1 MGKPELR
8 EPAVAG
14 QFYPASPAELSR
26 EIAGYLDMAAR
37 KTDAIGCVLPHA
49 GYMYSGKVAGATVS
63 RLIIK
68 EKIFLIG
75 PNHTGDGTP
84 FSVMAS
90 GAWKTPLGTV
100 PIDEELATALVESSG
115 IFSADARAHQREHS
129 LEVELPFLQT
139 AGKGFSIVPLPI
151 ASDDAAALKEAGTR
165 IASVVRDRGLLGRT
179 LIAASSD
186 MTHYEPRQSAEKK
199 DRMAIE
205 AIRELDADTLLA
217 VVRRNNITM
226 CGYAPVAVLITAAK
240 ALGAKKA
247 ELVAYATS
255 GDVTGD
261 HSSVVGYAGIILS

>member
-1 MGKPELR
+1 
-8 EPAVAG
+8 
-14 QFYPASPAELSR
+14 
-26 EIAGYLDMAAR
+26 
-37 KTDAIGCVLPHA
+37 
-49 GYMYSGKVAGATVS
+49 
-63 RLIIK
+63 
-68 EKIFLIG
+68 
-75 PNHTGDGTP
+75 
-84 FSVMAS
+84 
-90 GAWKTPLGTV
+90 
-100 PIDEELATALVESSG
+100 
-115 IFSADARAHQREHS
+115 
-129 LEVELPFLQT
+129 
-139 AGKGFSIVPLPI
+139 
-151 ASDDAAALKEAGTR
+151 
-165 IASVVRDRGLLGRT
+165 VVRDRGLLGRT